1 MLNRL
6 TVSALL
12 KTVILVTSFCVVVGF
27 SLNAWDSWGRLQPA
41 SRISVIA
48 DASAN
53 MFKAMH
59 NLRTD
64 RSTTNRLL
72 NSDAPMDSDIEK
84 YLRNLRDAEMPA
96 MSNALALLGEIEFAQ
111 QQTLVPEFDRLL
123 KTTTALQKEF
133 WEAMGKPKASRR
145 PGLAKEYMET
155 TTAMLETLDKLSGRS
170 PPRQSPGRNDRPVAR
185 DQADRLAAA

>member
-12 KTVILVTSFCVVVGF
+12 KIVILTTAFCIVFGF
-27 SLNAWDSWGRLQPA
+27 SLNAWESWARLQVA
-41 SRISVIA
+41 SRISVIT

-72 NSDAPMDSDIEK
+72 MRAAPLDSDIEK
-84 YLRNLRDAEMPA
+84 YLRSLRDAE
-96 MSNALALLGEIEFAQ
+96 I
-111 QQTLVPEFDRLL
+111 
-123 KTTTALQKEF
+123 
-133 WEAMGKPKASRR
+133 
-145 PGLAKEYMET
+145 
-155 TTAMLETLDKLSGRS
+155 
-170 PPRQSPGRNDRPVAR
+170 PR
-185 DQADRLAAA
+185 